1 MQNRSSRIDP
11 NDAVVL
17 FVDLQNGIVEL
28 SKTIALDR
36 LKKGVLGLSK
46 LAKIFGMPAII
57 SGVPGQDG
65 SAPKMIP
72 QIAEG
77 IGDYT
82 VHQRSTADSF
92 RNEAIAVAVKA
103 TKRQTV
109 LISGVSSE
117 VAVQLPALSAADLG
131 CRVFV
136 VADAC
141 GGMSERTEQAAF
153 QRISKT
159 GGNLVSV
166 MTLAGELAGDFRST
180 EAQAAIGVLYEM
192 ATA

>member
-1 MQNRSSRIDP
+1 MQTISSRIDP
-11 NDAVVL
+11 NDTVVL
-17 FVDLQNGIVEL
+17 YVDLQNGIAEL
-28 SKTIALDR
+28 SRTISVDR

-46 LAKIFGMPAII
+46 LAKIFGMPAIV
-57 SGVPGQDG
+57 SGVSGQDG

-77 IGDYT
+77 IGEYA
-82 VHQRSTADSF
+82 VHQRTIADSF
-92 RNEAIAVAVKA
+92 RNEAIATAVKA
-103 TKRQTV
+103 TKRQTL

-117 VAVQLPALSAADLG
+117 VAVQLPALTAADAG
-131 CRVFV
+131 YRVFV

-141 GGMSERTEQAAF
+141 GGMSERTEHAAI
-153 QRISKT
+153 QRIIKT

-166 MTLAGELAGDFRST
+166 MTLAGELAGNFRT
-180 EAQAAIGVLYEM
+180 AEAQAAIAVLYEM

>member
-1 MQNRSSRIDP
+1 MQNSSSRIDP

-17 FVDLQNGIVEL
+17 FVDLQDGIVEL

-36 LKKGVLGLSK
+36 LKKGVHGLSK
-46 LAKIFGMPAII
+46 LARIFGMPAIV

-72 QIAEG
+72 QIADG

-92 RNEAIAVAVKA
+92 RNEAIAAAVTA
-103 TKRQTV
+103 SKRQSV

-117 VAVQLPALSAADLG
+117 VAVQLPALTAVDLG
-131 CRVFV
+131 YRVFV

-141 GGMSERTEQAAF
+141 GGMGERTEQAAF
-153 QRISKT
+153 QRIGKT

-166 MTLAGELAGDFRST
+166 MTLAGELAGEFRSAQ
-180 EAQAAIGVLYEM
+180 AQAAIGVLYEM

>member
-1 MQNRSSRIDP
+1 MQSISSRIDP
-11 NDAVVL
+11 NDTVVL
-17 FVDLQNGIVEL
+17 FVDLQNGIAEL
-28 SKTIALDR
+28 SRTISVDR

-46 LAKIFGMPAII
+46 LARVFGMPAIV
-57 SGVPGQDG
+57 SGVSGQDG
-65 SAPKMIP
+65 SAPTMIP

-77 IGDYT
+77 IGEYGAHLRT
-82 VHQRSTADSF
+82 TADAF
-92 RNEAIAVAVKA
+92 RNEAIATAVKA
-103 TKRQTV
+103 TRRQTL

-117 VAVQLPALSAADLG
+117 VAVQLPALTAADAG
-131 CRVFV
+131 YRVFV

-141 GGMSERTEQAAF
+141 GGMSERTEYAAIR
-153 QRISKT
+153 RIVEA

-166 MTLAGELAGDFRST
+166 MTLAGELAGDFRTS